1 MKSYGF
7 TESDGDWSLGLSD
20 SILFDKNDYTI
31 CAATARRKSRKWPLV
46 WLLPG
51 LRTLG

>member
-20 SILFDKNDYTI
+20 SILFDKTTTI
-31 CAATARRKSRKWPLV
+31 CAATAGRKSRKWPLV